1 MRTAVYI
8 IIFALLFLVFGA
20 IAFAGFIRPTETLS
34 GQEVEPGVVN
44 FYDDLDRHSAQVGV
58 AIFEDLE
65 DGFWIRVTV
74 SQYLDAFLEEANI
87 RFFMPTELIGHL
99 GLRPYGAQ
107 DMPVEFFRLDD
118 GVQLN
123 IRPDRYRGTLVSEL
137 YLVARETEQE
147 YLPDSLTVEVTFEIV
162 PQAFWAARQE
172 GRALLEVELPD
183 L

>member
-1 MRTAVYI
+1 MRTAVYVILFI
-8 IIFALLFLVFGA
+8 ILFLIFGA
-20 IAFAGFIRPTETLS
+20 IAFAGFIRPTETLA
-34 GQEVEPGVVN
+34 GQEVEPGIVN

-65 DGFWIRVTV
+65 DGFWIRITV
-74 SQYLDAFLEEANI
+74 SQYLDAFLNEANI

-107 DMPVEFFRLDD
+107 DMPVEYFRTHD
-118 GVQLN
+118 GVHL
-123 IRPDRYRGTLVSEL
+123 IVHPESYRGTLVNEL
-137 YLVARETEQE
+137 YLVVRETERE
-147 YLPDSLTVEVTFEIV
+147 YLPESLTVEISFEIA

-172 GRALLEVELPD
+172 GRALLEVDFPD